1 MSQRTSVPLLPTRMS
16 ARQAQRRSAPK
27 PRTPRISDSPGRW
40 IIGGTKSDERKLLE
54 KIVEYLHVDPLR
66 DDDSTVLRFLLK
78 EWKILLT
85 TIHTIDTMD
94 SLKHTLLAMGI
105 PYLRLMVSADPT
117 STRAQKWEY

>member
-1 MSQRTSVPLLPTRMS
+1 MSQRTFVPPLPTRMS

-27 PRTPRISDSPGRW
+27 LRTPRISESQGRW

-66 DDDSTVLRFLLK
+66 DGDSTVLRFLLK
-78 EWKILLT
+78 EWKMLQPTL
-85 TIHTIDTMD
+85 HMIDTMD

-105 PYLRLMVSADPT
+105 HQGTHICVL
-117 STRAQKWEY
+117 